1 MAQWGLRSPPGIQ
14 LGLMYARAFKNKVS
28 RHQQTSYVEVAKVI
42 VVNASCFM
50 PLVRT
55 DALAHNE
62 GAAAALSTF
71 CFDSLKKKNI
81 FIFPDLFSCVGSVKK
96 LSRHSII
103 SNLVCKTHVK
113 YS

>member
-1 MAQWGLRSPPGIQ
+1 MAQWGLWSPPGIQ
-14 LGLMYARAFKNKVS
+14 LGLMYARVFKNKVS

-42 VVNASCFM
+42 VVNASCFV

-71 CFDSLKKKNI
+71 CFDSLKKNI
-81 FIFPDLFSCVGSVKK
+81 FIFLDLFSCVGSVKK

-103 SNLVCKTHVK
+103 LNLVCKTHVK